1 MSTGAIPFKAQMT
14 AGAPGRESSHAFLGH
29 AKRIGLLT
37 LASRVLGMARESVA
51 AGVFGSGVVWS
62 AFTVAFTV
70 PNLFRKLLGEGALS
84 AAFIPLYA
92 QAMDADPAEANR
104 FAAASVNL
112 LAVILAAL
120 TIAGELILGALLLL
134 HPRADQALTIKLT
147 AVMLPYVVLVCGA
160 AFLGGVLQVHRRFN
174 LPAAS
179 PSILNVVH
187 IVVIM
192 AGAWM
197 IGLRGSHGQIEMQ
210 KQTVLVYWLAGFVL
224 LAGGLQIVMLLP
236 SLKAV
241 GFRFDPRAAI
251 WTPAVRKMVKLSI
264 PVALSAGVLQLS
276 VLIDKGI
283 TVFLSQGMD
292 ASGHLISRFT
302 LFGHNIAYPMQI
314 GAVAR
319 LNWAQFLYQFPL
331 GIFAIAIATAIFPRL
346 AADAMENGRE
356 KFRAALHS
364 GIFAT
369 LLEGLPASLGLI
381 LVRYPAIRLLWEHGN
396 FTPNDT
402 MWVARSVV
410 LYSAAIWA
418 YSLQQILN
426 RAYYAMHDTV
436 TPLIWSI
443 VTIVVNTVVEIPLVF
458 TSLGEAGMAAGTLV
472 SFAIQAVV
480 MLILLDRTVGGLDL
494 RRIGIGTMKMLAG
507 CGAMAGACWLVEK
520 TPLFPAGRGMIASA
534 VQLVILMAVGAGA
547 YLGTCSALGLNVR
560 EHLLHAGHGKMT
572 R

>member
-1 MSTGAIPFKAQMT
+1 MSTAIPFKPDLATGAANARAGDAQVT
-14 AGAPGRESSHAFLGH
+14 PPRESSRAFLGH

-37 LASRVLGMARESVA
+37 LVSRILGMARESVA
-51 AGVFGSGVVWS
+51 ASVFGSGIVWS
-62 AFTVAFTV
+62 AFTVAFTI

-92 QAMDADPAEANR
+92 QAVDADPAEANR

-112 LAVILAAL
+112 LAVILASL
-120 TIAGELILGALLLL
+120 TVVGELMLGALLLL
-134 HPRADQALTIKLT
+134 HPRADQALTIKLS

-179 PSILNVVH
+179 PSVLNIVH
-187 IVVIM
+187 IVVIL

-197 IGLRGSHGQIEMQ
+197 IGLRRSHGQIEIE

-224 LAGGLQIVMLLP
+224 LAGSIQIVMLVP
-236 SLKAV
+236 SLKAI
-241 GFRFDPRAAI
+241 GFGFDPRAPV
-251 WTPAVRKMVKLSI
+251 WTPGVRRMVKLSI

-292 ASGHLISRFT
+292 ASGHVISQFT
-302 LFGHNIAYPMQI
+302 LFGRVLNYPMEI

-346 AADAMENGRE
+346 AADAMEHGRE

-369 LLEGLPASLGLI
+369 LLEGLPA
-381 LVRYPAIRLLWEHGN
+381 IRLLWQHGN
-396 FTPNDT
+396 FTANDT
-402 MWVARSVV
+402 MWVARSVA

-418 YSLQQILN
+418 YSMQQILN
-426 RAYYAMHDTV
+426 RAYYAMHDTM

-443 VTIVVNTVVEIPLVF
+443 VTIAVNTIVEIPLVF
-458 TSLGEAGMAAGTLV
+458 THLGEAGMAAGTLV
-472 SFAIQAVV
+472 SFGIQAIV
-480 MLILLDRTVGGLDL
+480 MLVLLDRRVGGLEL
-494 RRIGIGTMKMLAG
+494 RKIGIGAMKMLAG
-507 CGAMAGACWLVEK
+507 CAAMAGACWLVQK
-520 TPLFPAGRGMIASA
+520 LPIYPHGAGMLASA
-534 VQLVILMAVGAGA
+534 AQLVILMAVGAGA
-547 YLGTCSALGLNVR
+547 YLGMCSILGLNVR
-560 EHLLHAGHGKMT
+560 EHLLHAPA
-572 R
+572 RS